1 MDPRQQG
8 FLELCVEMTGYSN
21 AFVAQQIHNP
31 TLSSN
36 RPKSLGAI
44 MEKYSKDQDALG
56 KQLGTFGREWK
67 RISRELDE
75 VAVNWENMA
84 EKLLPNYSI
93 APNQTTGCTQMKGN
107 AAGREFSVYF
117 APFLL
122 DDKLYGQIVVK
133 ADSVLGEAA
142 ADAARLL
149 IGPGGAFYEGNGSLL
164 HGEQELAHRYVV
176 LCNIFKNVL
185 AAPF

>member
-1 MDPRQQG
+1 
-8 FLELCVEMTGYSN
+8 
-21 AFVAQQIHNP
+21 
-31 TLSSN
+31 
-36 RPKSLGAI
+36 
-44 MEKYSKDQDALG
+44 MEKYNKDQNDLS
-56 KQLGTFGREWK
+56 KQLQTFGREWK
-67 RISRELDE
+67 RISRELDD
-75 VAVNWENMA
+75 VAVHWETMA

-93 APNQTTGCTQMKGN
+93 TPSQTTGYTQMKGN

-133 ADSVLGEAA
+133 ADSFIGTPAA
-142 ADAARLL
+142 EAARLL
-149 IGPGGAFYEGNGSLL
+149 IGPGGAFYEHDGTLL

-176 LCNIFKNVL
+176 LCNIFKSVL